1 MTHETH
7 EWHRDGYTISTDPQ
21 RLDLEVIHGFLANDS
36 YWAQGRS
43 VETIRRSIE
52 HSLAFGVYEG
62 ERQVGFCRVIT
73 DYATFA
79 WLADVFVV
87 EAYRGRG
94 LAVWLVETVI
104 SHPELQGLK
113 RWLLATKD
121 AHGLYAKYGFEPLPE
136 VDRWMTRLAGGR

>member
-136 VDRWMTRLAGGR
+136 VDRWMTRMAGGR

>member
-21 RLDLEVIHGFLANDS
+21 RLNLEVIHGFLANDS

-79 WLADVFVV
+79 WLADVFIV

>member
-1 MTHETH
+1 MTHESH
-7 EWHRDGYTISTDPQ
+7 EWHRDGYTISTDPR

-136 VDRWMTRLAGGR
+136 VDRWMTRMAGGR